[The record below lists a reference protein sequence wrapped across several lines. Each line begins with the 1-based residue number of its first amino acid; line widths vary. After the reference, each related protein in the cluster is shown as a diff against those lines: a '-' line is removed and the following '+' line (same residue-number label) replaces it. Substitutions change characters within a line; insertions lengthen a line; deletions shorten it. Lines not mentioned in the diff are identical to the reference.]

1 MLRLSKT
8 LDDDALKTLM
18 RMGLGAR
25 FTKEYEAWG
34 KHRIKILSKR
44 FRGTLTQ
51 QQAEIYVNFE
61 ENPRDIKAKVREV
74 LIGEMLESF
83 P

>member
-8 LDDDALKTLM
+8 LDDNALKTLM
-18 RMGLGAR
+18 HMDLGAR

-34 KHRIKILSKR
+34 KRRIKILSKR

-74 LIGEMLESF
+74 LIGDMLESF